1 MEMREFEGRESTP
14 SKMSDTSSLF
24 PSFVS
29 DVLHLYYKDDD
40 AVEEDEE
47 IQAFVKD
54 VHNFGMQ
61 DFESCG
67 ERSANRCQYTAQ
79 LLFLCTRCLGR
90 VEICPNENLYYLLL
104 ALQNSILLPGPKE
117 TGKTEI
123 LQ

>member
-14 SKMSDTSSLF
+14 SQMCDTSSLF

-29 DVLHLYYKDDD
+29 EVLRLYYKDDD

-67 ERSANRCQYTAQ
+67 ERSANR
-79 LLFLCTRCLGR
+79 
-90 VEICPNENLYYLLL
+90 YYLLL
-104 ALQNSILLPGPKE
+104 SLQNSILLPGPRE
-117 TGKTEI
+117 TAKTQI
-123 LQ
+123 LQYLL

>member
-1 MEMREFEGRESTP
+1 MREFEGRESTS
-14 SKMSDTSSLF
+14 SKICDTSLF

-29 DVLHLYYKDDD
+29 EVLHLYYKDKG

-61 DFESCG
+61 DFDSCG

-79 LLFLCTRCLGR
+79 LLFLCTRCLGL
-90 VEICPNENLYYLLL
+90 VEISVPVKMKIFIICY
-104 ALQNSILLPGPKE
+104 
-117 TGKTEI
+117 
-123 LQ
+123 